1 MIRRSQLL
9 ALGTVGLL
17 SLMGCSSPDQA
28 SKPAVVDSAQQA
40 STDAAK
46 DAAGAAKDAAG
57 AAKDAAGAANNAAGA
72 AKDAAMA
79 PMTGGTNELR
89 SVVTNTKTAVES
101 GDFAQAKEEFGK
113 FEGSWSKVEDGI
125 KTASPDAYTA
135 IETNVDNVKSALD
148 AAQPDKAKVMDALA
162 ALDSSITTTKP

>member
-17 SLMGCSSPDQA
+17 SLVGCSSPDQA

-46 DAAGAAKDAAG
+46 DAAGAAKDT
-57 AAKDAAGAANNAAGA
+57 
-72 AKDAAMA
+72 AMA

-162 ALDSSITTTKP
+162 ALDSSITTAKP